1 MIENENKDLK
11 LYINTKIDKY
21 FKHEIIPF
29 LISLAVTL
37 GITVYIIYTSPTKTK
52 LFLNLIQD
60 KNYIVSIIIIIVISV
75 YSYRLDNTDY
85 NLRYKKAT
93 FFGLLAFILATVSR
107 LQLVSTPFWIVWV
120 LRYYIPY

>member
-1 MIENENKDLK
+1 MIENENKDVK
-11 LYINTKIDKY
+11 LYVNTKIDAN

-29 LISLAVTL
+29 LISLAVTI
-37 GITVYIIYTSPTKTK
+37 GITAYIIYNSPTKSK
-52 LFLNLIQD
+52 LFVNLLKD

-75 YSYRLDNTDY
+75 YSYRLENTDY